1 MERDREHC
9 EAALRIVRTA
19 GARRMT
25 ASSAMRR
32 VPAWVSVA
40 LVPAANL
47 TLALV
52 LSAGVVLLVGE
63 NPLRALRLLATGAFG
78 DAEAVG
84 YTLYY
89 ATNFVFTGL
98 AVAVAFHGGLFNIGA
113 EGQAYIAGLGVA
125 LLCLGA
131 GGWPTVLVVPAAIVV
146 AAAFG
151 AAWAFVPAWL
161 QARRG
166 SHVVITTIM
175 FNFIAAAVMTHL
187 LVNVLIKPGQQSP
200 ETREFDPSTWLP
212 QLHEVARGL
221 GLEIGRSPLNLSAV
235 VALAA
240 GALVWVYLWHTRWG
254 YELRAL
260 GHSETATVYAGI
272 SPARTIIVTMSLSGA
287 LAGLMSLNEVM
298 GVQHRLMLN
307 IVGGAGYVGIAVS
320 LMGRNHPV
328 GIVLAAVLFGAL
340 YQGGSELS
348 FDMPRLT
355 RDMVV
360 VIQGLIILVCG
371 ALEYALRGPVEAW
384 FRRPAHSDG

>member
-1 MERDREHC
+1 MSAS
-9 EAALRIVRTA
+9 AA
-19 GARRMT
+19 
-25 ASSAMRR
+25 SRR
-32 VPAWVSVA
+32 VPRWVGVA

-47 TLALV
+47 ALALL
-52 LSAGVVLLVGE
+52 LSGVVVLLVGE
-63 NPLRALRLLATGAFG
+63 SPLRALRMLAAGAFG
-78 DAEAVG
+78 NGEAIG

-131 GGWPTVLVVPAAIVV
+131 GGWPTVLVVPAAIT
-146 AAAFG
+146 AAAASG

-187 LVNVLIKPGQQSP
+187 LVNVLMKPGQQSP
-200 ETREFDPSTWLP
+200 ETREFDQSTWLP
-212 QLHEVARGL
+212 QLHEVLRWG
-221 GLEIGRSPLNLSAV
+221 GWEMGRSPLNLSAV
-235 VALAA
+235 LALAA
-240 GALVWVYLWHTRWG
+240 GVLVWFYLWHTRWG
-254 YELRAL
+254 YALRAL
-260 GHSETATVYAGI
+260 GHSETAAVYAGI
-272 SPARTIIVTMSLSGA
+272 SPGRTIIVAMSVSGA
-287 LAGLMSLNEVM
+287 LAGLVSLNEVM
-298 GVQHRLMLN
+298 GVQHRLLLN
-307 IVGGAGYVGIAVS
+307 FVGGAGYVGIAVS

-348 FDMPRLT
+348 FDMPKLT

-371 ALEYALRGPVEAW
+371 ALEYALRRPIEAL
-384 FRRPAHSDG
+384 FGRQARAASHP

>member
-1 MERDREHC
+1 V
-9 EAALRIVRTA
+9 AAP
-19 GARRMT
+19 ARR
-25 ASSAMRR
+25 A
-32 VPAWVSVA
+32 PAWVSVA
-40 LVPAANL
+40 LLPVANL
-47 TLALV
+47 AIALL
-52 LSAGVVLLVGE
+52 LSGVVVVLIGE
-63 NPLRALRLLATGAFG
+63 SPFRALRLLVAGAFG
-78 DAEAVG
+78 NAEAIG

-131 GGWPTVLVVPAAIVV
+131 GGWPPILVVPAAVAV
-146 AAAFG
+146 AALAG
-151 AAWAFVPAWL
+151 AAWAFVPGWL

-175 FNFIAAAVMTHL
+175 FNFIAAALMTHL

-212 QLHEVARGL
+212 QLHDVFRWLGWEV
-221 GLEIGRSPLNLSAV
+221 GRSPLNLSALF
-235 VALAA
+235 ALGA
-240 GALVWVYLWHTRWG
+240 GALVWFYLWHTRWG

-260 GHSETATVYAGI
+260 GHNETAAVYAGI
-272 SPARTIIVTMSLSGA
+272 SPARTVIVTMSISGA

-298 GVQHRLMLN
+298 GVQHRLLLN
-307 IVGGAGYVGIAVS
+307 MPGGAGYVGIAVA

-328 GIVLAAVLFGAL
+328 GITLAAILFGAL

-348 FDMPRLT
+348 FDMPKLT

-371 ALEYALRGPVEAW
+371 ALEHALRRPVGAL
-384 FRRPAHSDG
+384 FRRPARAEG